1 MAIAAGT
8 RLGRYEVRS
17 MIGAGGM
24 GEVYRA
30 GDEKLSRDVAI
41 KVLPASLTQDGD
53 RVRRFEQEARAAGAL
68 NHPNILAVYDTGTHQ
83 GSPFIVAELLDGD
96 QLRAQLDDGALPVPK
111 AIEYAQQIAAGL
123 AAAHAKGITHRDLK
137 PENIFV
143 TTNGFVKIL
152 DFGLAK
158 LRPPQAA
165 PDPEAPTQ
173 RNVTAPGTVM
183 GTASYMSPEQ
193 ARGQEVDVR
202 SDIFSLGV
210 VLHEM
215 VAGQAP
221 FSGVNAIDVM
231 GAILNQDPVPLRQ
244 FAPDAPDELQRIVSK
259 ALRKDRE
266 QRYQHIKDMLIDLKD
281 LKQELEF
288 EAKLKGAQ
296 AQVVPPSS
304 GSVEARATPS
314 AGGTTDARPAEVATS
329 EVLTARA
336 TSSAEYIVGEITQH
350 RRGLAIALAALILIS
365 IAGLAYYLYSA
376 GTVKT
381 IVVLPLVN
389 ASNDA
394 SIEYLSDGISES
406 LINSLTALQQLRV
419 IARTTAFSYKGK
431 EVDPQAVGRELNVGA
446 VLMGRVSKLGDRL
459 SIQVDL
465 VDATTGA
472 QLWGEEYERAV
483 ADVLLIKQ
491 AIVREVTEKLKLR
504 LSGGQQQQLANRET
518 TNPEAYQ
525 FYLRGRYLW
534 NKRTADGIGKAIE
547 QFQQALERDPNY
559 ALGYVGLADCYLV
572 LEQYG
577 GVLTS
582 ETLPKARA
590 AVDRAL
596 QIDDS
601 LAEVHTSLAEIYQR
615 QWRWAEAEQ
624 EFRRA
629 ISLNP
634 NYPTAHAWF
643 TMHLRIKRQ
652 FDEALTESKRA
663 QELDPLSPI
672 LGVASIYLLKNDIN
686 SAIEQ
691 NKRGI
696 EFNPSFPQAHRWLGL
711 AYLKQRRYEE
721 AITELQK
728 GVELSG
734 RAGQFLG
741 DLGYCYAVM
750 GRQAEALQILRE
762 LDERYARREGIGMYL
777 AQVYA
782 GFGDKD
788 QVFAWL
794 EKDFQLRSGVLPYI
808 TWWLNFDDV
817 RSDPRYAELLR
828 RMGLQP

>member
-17 MIGAGGM
+17 MIGVGGM

-158 LRPPQAA
+158 LRPPEAA
-165 PDPEAPTQ
+165 PDSVAPTQ

-215 VAGQAP
+215 VAGQSP
-221 FSGVNAIDVM
+221 FSGVNVIDVL
-231 GAILNQDPVPLRQ
+231 GAILNQEPAPLRQ
-244 FAPDAPDELQRIVSK
+244 FAPDAPAELQRIVSK

-266 QRYQHIKDMLIDLKD
+266 QRYQLIKDMLIDLKD

-296 AQVVPPSS
+296 ALVVPPSS

-376 GTVKT
+376 GAVKT

-483 ADVLLIKQ
+483 ADVLSIKQ

-711 AYLKQRRYEE
+711 AYLKQCRYEE

>member
-1 MAIAAGT
+1 MEERIISHY
-8 RLGRYEVRS
+8 RIVSKL
-17 MIGAGGM
+17 GAGGM

-30 GDEKLSRDVAI
+30 RDSRLDREVAI
-41 KVLPASLTQDGD
+41 KLLPADFASDED
-53 RVRRFEQEARAAGAL
+53 RLRRFEREARATSAL
-68 NHPNILAVYDTGTHQ
+68 NHPNILTIYDIGNHA
-83 GSPFIVAELLDGD
+83 GAPYIVAELLDGEE
-96 QLRAQLDDGALPVPK
+96 LRAQLNDGALPVRK
-111 AIEYAQQIAAGL
+111 AIKYAQQIAAGL

-143 TTNGFVKIL
+143 TANGFVKIL

-158 LRPPQAA
+158 LRPPEAA
-165 PDPEAPTQ
+165 PNSKAPTQ
-173 RNVTAPGTVM
+173 REVTAPGTVM

-215 VAGQAP
+215 VSGQAP

-259 ALRKDRE
+259 ALRKDCE
-266 QRYQHIKDMLIDLKD
+266 QRYQHITDMLIDLKD

-296 AQVVPPSS
+296 ALIVPPSS
-304 GSVEARATPS
+304 GSIGARATPPE
-314 AGGTTDARPAEVATS
+314 GGTTDAQRAEVATS
-329 EVLTARA
+329 EVLAVRT
-336 TSSAEYIVGEITQH
+336 TSSAEYIVGEIKRH
-350 RRGLAIALAALILIS
+350 RRGLAIALASLILIS
-365 IAGLAYYLYSA
+365 SAGLAYYLYSA

-381 IVVLPLVN
+381 IAVLPLVN
-389 ASNDA
+389 ANNDP
-394 SIEYLSDGISES
+394 STEYLADGISES

-431 EVDPQAVGRELNVGA
+431 EVDPRAVGRELNVGA
-446 VLMGRVSKLGDRL
+446 VLMGRVRQLGDRI

-483 ADVLLIKQ
+483 ADVLSIKQ
-491 AIVREVTEKLKLR
+491 AIAREVTEKLKLR
-504 LSGGQQQQLANRET
+504 LSGAQQQQLANRET

-534 NKRTADGIGKAIE
+534 NKRTADGISKAID
-547 QFQQALERDPNY
+547 QFQKAIERDPNY
-559 ALGYVGLADCYLV
+559 ALGYAGLADSYLV

-577 GVLTS
+577 GVPAS
-582 ETLPKARA
+582 ETLPRAKA

-652 FDEALTESKRA
+652 FDEALRESKRA

-672 LGVASIYLLKNDIN
+672 LSVASIYLLKNDIN

-691 NKRGI
+691 NKRAI
-696 EFNPSFPQAHRWLGL
+696 EFDPTFPQAHRWLGL
-711 AYLKQRRYEE
+711 AYLKQRHYDE
-721 AITELQK
+721 AIVELQK

-734 RAGQFLG
+734 RAGQFLA

-750 GRQAEALQILRE
+750 GKQAEALQILRE
-762 LDERYARREGIGMYL
+762 LKERHARHEAIGMNL

-782 GFGDKD
+782 GFGDRD

-794 EKDFQLRSGVLPYI
+794 EKDFQQRSGVLPYI
-808 TWWLNFDDV
+808 TWWVNFDDL
-817 RSDPRYAELLR
+817 RSDPRYADLLR

>member
-1 MAIAAGT
+1 MEEPLPAISHY
-8 RLGRYEVRS
+8 RIVS
-17 MIGAGGM
+17 KIGAGGM

-30 GDEKLSRDVAI
+30 RDSRLDREVAI
-41 KVLPASLTQDGD
+41 KLLPAGFASDED
-53 RVRRFEQEARAAGAL
+53 RLRRFEREARATSAL
-68 NHPNILAVYDTGTHQ
+68 NHPNILTIYDIGNHA
-83 GSPFIVAELLDGD
+83 GAPYIVAELLDGVE
-96 QLRAQLDDGALPVPK
+96 LRAQLNDGALPVRK
-111 AIEYAQQIAAGL
+111 AIKYAQQIAAGL

-158 LRPPQAA
+158 LRRPEAA
-165 PDPEAPTQ
+165 PDSEAPTQ
-173 RNVTAPGTVM
+173 HNVTAPGMVM

-193 ARGQEVDVR
+193 ARGQEVDAR

-215 VAGQAP
+215 VAGHAP

-244 FAPDAPDELQRIVSK
+244 FAPDVPDELQRIVSK

-296 AQVVPPSS
+296 ALVVPPSS
-304 GSVEARATPS
+304 GSVGAHATPPE
-314 AGGTTDARPAEVATS
+314 GGATDAQPADVATS
-329 EVLTARA
+329 EVLAVRT
-336 TSSAEYIVGEITQH
+336 TSSAEYIVGEIKRH
-350 RRGLAIALAALILIS
+350 RRGLAIALASLILIS

-381 IVVLPLVN
+381 IAVLPLVN
-389 ASNDA
+389 ANNDP
-394 SIEYLSDGISES
+394 STEYLADGISES

-431 EVDPQAVGRELNVGA
+431 EVDPRAVGRELNVGA
-446 VLMGRVSKLGDRL
+446 VLMGRVRQLGDRIN
-459 SIQVDL
+459 IQVDL

-483 ADVLLIKQ
+483 ADVLSIKQ
-491 AIVREVTEKLKLR
+491 AIAREVTEKLKLR
-504 LSGGQQQQLANRET
+504 LSGAQQQQLANRET

-534 NKRTADGIGKAIE
+534 NKRTADGISKAIDQFQKAIE
-547 QFQQALERDPNY
+547 RDPSY
-559 ALGYVGLADCYLV
+559 ALGYAGLADSYLV

-577 GVLTS
+577 GVPAS
-582 ETLPKARA
+582 ETLPRAKA

-652 FDEALTESKRA
+652 FDEALRESKRA

-672 LGVASIYLLKNDIN
+672 LSVASIYLLKNDVN

-691 NKRGI
+691 NKRAI
-696 EFNPSFPQAHRWLGL
+696 EFDPSFPQAHRWLGL
-711 AYLKQRRYEE
+711 AYLKQRRYDE
-721 AITELQK
+721 AIAELQK

-734 RAGQFLG
+734 RAGQFLA

-750 GRQAEALQILRE
+750 GKQAEALQILRE
-762 LDERYARREGIGMYL
+762 LKERHARHEAIGMNL

-808 TWWLNFDDV
+808 TWWVNFDDL
-817 RSDPRYAELLR
+817 RSDPRYADLLR